1 MSLALAARPKL
12 RFAGR
17 SFLAFVLEPSSPVA
31 EWFADLDE
39 VARQSSGFFANRPVI
54 LDLSGLSIGKAETGA
69 ILDALAK
76 RAIRVIS
83 VEGVDPA
90 WLGPA
95 LAPLAGGM
103 ESAKIIDFP
112 GAGNARRRAASPAT
126 THTAAASLVLDSP
139 VRSGQ
144 SIFHPDGDLTV
155 LGAVSS
161 GAEVIAGGSIH
172 IHGTLRGR
180 AIAGATGNSDA
191 RIFCKK
197 FEAELVAIDGCY
209 QTAERCAPNFV
220 GKPLQ
225 VRLKD
230 HAIVMTILA

>member
-1 MSLALAARPKL
+1 LSLALADRPKL

-17 SFLAFVLEPSSPVA
+17 SFLAFVLEPFPPVA

-39 VARQSSGFFANRPVI
+39 VARQSSGFFANRPVV
-54 LDLSGLSIGKAETGA
+54 LDLSGLSATKTETGA
-69 ILDALAK
+69 ILNALAK
-76 RAIRVIS
+76 RAIRVLG
-83 VEGVDPA
+83 VEGVDPT
-90 WLGPA
+90 WLGPT

-112 GAGNARRRAASPAT
+112 GAGDARRRTASPAT
-126 THTAAASLVLDSP
+126 ASAPAASLVVERP

-172 IHGTLRGR
+172 VHGALRGR
-180 AIAGATGNSDA
+180 AIAGATGNGDA
-191 RIFCKK
+191 RIFCRK

-209 QTAERCAPNFV
+209 LPAEKCAPKLI
-220 GKPLQ
+220 GKPVH

-230 HAIVMTILA
+230 NTIAMSILD